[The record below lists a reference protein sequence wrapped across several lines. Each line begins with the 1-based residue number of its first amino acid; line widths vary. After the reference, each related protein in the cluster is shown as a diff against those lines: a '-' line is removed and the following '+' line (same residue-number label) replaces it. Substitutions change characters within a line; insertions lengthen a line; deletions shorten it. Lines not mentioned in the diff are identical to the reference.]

1 MNNEKL
7 CYNQIIKKFQILFLG
22 NVYFGGRTYLN
33 QTLLI
38 IDAQQELMDGNQE
51 ESGVFNKE
59 QLITNINN
67 VIEKASE
74 AGVPVVFVRDLDVAG
89 GKGVGFQVHNEINVP
104 MDSKIFD
111 KSATN
116 SFHGTGL
123 LDHLKEQQIG
133 HVVIM
138 GCKTQHCID
147 SAVRTATICGLDVT
161 LVGDGHSTADNEVL
175 SAEQIIK
182 HHNSTL
188 HGHYNVEHFSVVR
201 NSEEDLF
208 RPTHDSYR

>member
-1 MNNEKL
+1 MKGENH
-7 CYNQIIKKFQILFLG
+7 
-22 NVYFGGRTYLN
+22 LN

-38 IDAQQELMDGNQE
+38 IDAQQELIEGNQE
-51 ESGVFNKE
+51 ESPVFNKE
-59 QLITNINN
+59 QLIRNINK
-67 VIEKASE
+67 VIEKAKESNI
-74 AGVPVVFVRDLDVAG
+74 PVVFVRDLDVAE
-89 GKGVGFQVHNEINVP
+89 GKGAGFQVHNEINVP
-104 MDSKIFD
+104 DEAKMFD

-123 LDHLKEQQIG
+123 LSHLQSQQVEHI
-133 HVVIM
+133 VIM

-147 SAVRTATICGLDVT
+147 TAVRTATINGLDVT
-161 LVGDGHSTADNEVL
+161 LVGDGHSTEDNDVL

-201 NSEEDLF
+201 NAEEDLF

>member
-1 MNNEKL
+1 M
-7 CYNQIIKKFQILFLG
+7 
-22 NVYFGGRTYLN
+22 N

-38 IDAQQELMDGNQE
+38 IDAQQELIDGNQE
-51 ESGVFNKE
+51 ESAVFNKE
-59 QLITNINN
+59 QLITNINK
-67 VIEKASE
+67 VIGKAIE
-74 AGVPVVFVRDLDVAG
+74 ADIPVVFVRDLDVAE
-89 GKGVGFQVHNEINVP
+89 GKGEGFQVHNEINVP
-104 MDSKIFD
+104 TNAKIFD

-123 LDHLKEQQIG
+123 LNHFRIQQME

-147 SAVRTATICGLDVT
+147 SAVRTATISGLDVT
-161 LVGDGHSTADNEVL
+161 LVGDGHSTSDNDVL

-182 HHNSTL
+182 HHNRTL
-188 HGHYNVEHFSVVR
+188 HGHDNVEHFSVVR

-208 RPTHDSYR
+208 SPTHDSYR

>member
-1 MNNEKL
+1 MKGENH
-7 CYNQIIKKFQILFLG
+7 
-22 NVYFGGRTYLN
+22 LN

-38 IDAQQELMDGNQE
+38 IDAQQELIEGNQE
-51 ESGVFNKE
+51 ESPVFNKE
-59 QLITNINN
+59 QLIRNINK
-67 VIEKASE
+67 VIEKAKQSNI
-74 AGVPVVFVRDLDVAG
+74 PVIFVRDLDVAEG
-89 GKGVGFQVHNEINVP
+89 TGAGFQVHNEINVP
-104 MDSKIFD
+104 ADAKFFD

-123 LDHLKEQQIG
+123 LSHLQSQQVEHI
-133 HVVIM
+133 VIM

-147 SAVRTATICGLDVT
+147 TAVRTATINGMDVT
-161 LVGDGHSTADNEVL
+161 LVGDGHSTEDNDVL

-188 HGHYNVEHFSVVR
+188 HGHYNVEHFSIVR
-201 NSEEDLF
+201 NAEEDLF

>member
-1 MNNEKL
+1 M
-7 CYNQIIKKFQILFLG
+7 
-22 NVYFGGRTYLN
+22 N

-38 IDAQQELMDGNQE
+38 IDAQQELIDGNQE
-51 ESGVFNKE
+51 ESAVFNKE
-59 QLITNINN
+59 QLIRNINK
-67 VIEKASE
+67 VIEKARESD
-74 AGVPVVFVRDLDVAG
+74 VPVVFVRDLDVAE
-89 GKGVGFQVHNEINVP
+89 GKGGGFQVHNEIHVP
-104 MDSKIFD
+104 TEAKFFD

-116 SFHGTGL
+116 SFYGTGL
-123 LDHLKEQQIG
+123 LNHLRSQQIK
-133 HVVIM
+133 HIVVM

-147 SAVRTATICGLDVT
+147 SVVRTATISGLDVT
-161 LVGDGHSTADNEVL
+161 LVGDGHSTTDNDVL

-201 NSEEDLF
+201 NVEEDLF